1 MKTLI
6 IICLL
11 LLAIVII
18 LFLKYRSNT
27 TWFYKEFLPKDLCEN
42 LIKVANQYEFETY
55 DEPVDDKPVYEIDI
69 FHKKVLNYELWKMI
83 KPYYEQENS
92 SNGAKRI
99 QAYNSRFCF
108 LRRYNNMERKNISI
122 HTDANLLSINILL
135 SDPNDF
141 TGGEFYIFDS
151 TPTKK
156 YLSLYENVL
165 SIDEEGKERFVNSFE
180 TLPIVDMK
188 QGDCI
193 MYEGLKHLHGVLPV
207 KTGQRYI
214 ISFFFDKA

>member
-6 IICLL
+6 IVCLL
-11 LLAIVII
+11 LWVII
-18 LFLKYRSNT
+18 ILVFLKYRSNT

-42 LIKVANQYEFETY
+42 LIKVADQYEYETY

-69 FHKKVLNYELWKMI
+69 FYKKLLNYELWKMI
-83 KPYYEQENS
+83 KPYYEQ
-92 SNGAKRI
+92 KI
-99 QAYNSRFCF
+99 LPMVQKKYKHIILDFVF

-135 SDPNDF
+135 SNPNNF

-165 SIDEEGKERFVNSFE
+165 SIDEEEKERFVNSFE

-214 ISFFFDKA
+214 ISFFFDRA

>member
-6 IICLL
+6 IICVL
-11 LLAIVII
+11 LLAIVLI
-18 LFLKYRSNT
+18 LFLKYPSNT

-42 LIKVANQYEFETY
+42 LIKVADQYEFETY

-83 KPYYEQENS
+83 KPYYEQKILPMVQKEY
-92 SNGAKRI
+92 KPI
-99 QAYNSRFCF
+99 ILDFVF

-122 HTDANLLSINILL
+122 HTDGNLLSINILL

-156 YLSLYENVL
+156 YLSLYENLL
-165 SIDEEGKERFVNSFE
+165 SIDEEEKERFVNSFE

>member
-1 MKTLI
+1 
-6 IICLL
+6 
-11 LLAIVII
+11 
-18 LFLKYRSNT
+18 
-27 TWFYKEFLPKDLCEN
+27 
-42 LIKVANQYEFETY
+42 
-55 DEPVDDKPVYEIDI
+55 
-69 FHKKVLNYELWKMI
+69 
-83 KPYYEQENS
+83 
-92 SNGAKRI
+92 
-99 QAYNSRFCF
+99 
-108 LRRYNNMERKNISI
+108 MERKNISI

-135 SDPNDF
+135 SDPNNF

-151 TPTKK
+151 TLTKK

-165 SIDEEGKERFVNSFE
+165 SIDEEEKERFVNSFE

-214 ISFFFDKA
+214 ISFFFDRA